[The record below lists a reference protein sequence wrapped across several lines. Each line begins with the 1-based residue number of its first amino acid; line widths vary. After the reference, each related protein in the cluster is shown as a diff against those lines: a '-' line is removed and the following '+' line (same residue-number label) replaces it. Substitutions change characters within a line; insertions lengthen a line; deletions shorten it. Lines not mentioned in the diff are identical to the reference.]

1 MKELDLTQGSVP
13 KVLLQFAVPFLIAN
27 VLQALY
33 GGADLFVVGQYDDSA
48 SVAAVAIGSQ
58 VMQTITGIILGITTG
73 TTVLIAIAT
82 GAKDNRKVAFT
93 IGSSVWLFS
102 ITGVVLTLVMVLFH
116 SRIAELMHTPVEA
129 MVDTKNYILVCSLG
143 ILFIVGY
150 NVVCG
155 ILRGLGDSKTP
166 LYFVGLACVIN
177 IVLDFILVG
186 YFHWGATGAAIA
198 TVTAQGV
205 SFGIAL
211 WFLYRHGFHF
221 DFSRKDIRLNRNLS
235 KKILVLGAPIALQDA
250 LFIVGYNVVCG
261 ILRGLGDSKTP
272 LYFVGLACVINIVLD
287 FILVGY
293 FHWGATGA
301 AIATVTAQGVSFGIA
316 LWFLYRH
323 GFHFDFSR
331 KDIRLNRNLSK
342 KILVLGAPIALQD
355 ALINVS
361 FLIITVIVNQMGVIA
376 SASLGVVEK
385 IIVFAMLPPMAI
397 SSAVATMTAQNYG
410 AGLIKRM
417 NKCLA
422 SGIGIALVFGV
433 SVCVYSQFLPETLTA
448 FFTKDAA
455 VVAMAAD
462 YLRGYSI
469 DCIVVS
475 FVFCINSYFSGQGNS
490 LFPMIH
496 SLIATF
502 LFRIPLSYWFSQIDS
517 SSLFIMGF
525 APPIST
531 VVSLLICIWYL
542 RYTQRKLY
550 LRGTMM
556 PAMSN

>member
-82 GAKDNRKVAFT
+82 GAKDDRQVAST

-102 ITGVVLTLVMVLFH
+102 IIGIVLTLVMVLFH
-116 SRIAELMHTPVEA
+116 DRISSLMHTPAEA
-129 MVDTKNYILVCSLG
+129 MEDTKSYILVCSVG

-166 LYFVGLACVIN
+166 LYFVGLACIIN

-186 YFHWGATGAAIA
+186 AFHLGPTGAAIA

-205 SFGIAL
+205 SFTIAL
-211 WFLYRHGFHF
+211 WFLYRRGFHF
-221 DFSRKDIRLNRNLS
+221 EFTRRDIRLNRVLS
-235 KKILVLGAPIALQDA
+235 KRVL
-250 LFIVGYNVVCG
+250 
-261 ILRGLGDSKTP
+261 T
-272 LYFVGLACVINIVLD
+272 
-287 FILVGY
+287 
-293 FHWGATGA
+293 
-301 AIATVTAQGVSFGIA
+301 
-316 LWFLYRH
+316 
-323 GFHFDFSR
+323 
-331 KDIRLNRNLSK
+331 
-342 KILVLGAPIALQD
+342 LGAPIALQD

-361 FLIITVIVNQMGVIA
+361 FLI
-376 SASLGVVEK
+376 

-410 AGLIKRM
+410 AGLIQRM
-417 NKCLA
+417 NKCLL
-422 SGIGIALVFGV
+422 SGIGFALIFGL
-433 SVCVYSQFLPETLTA
+433 SVCLYSQFLPETLTA
-448 FFTKDAA
+448 FFTKDPA
-455 VVAMAAD
+455 VVAMAAE

-469 DCIVVS
+469 DCVVVS

-531 VVSLLICIWYL
+531 VVSLFICIWYL
-542 RYTQRKLY
+542 RYTRKRNY
-550 LRGTMM
+550 
-556 PAMSN
+556 

>member
-82 GAKDNRKVAFT
+82 GAKDDRQVAST

-102 ITGVVLTLVMVLFH
+102 IIGIVLTLVMVLFH
-116 SRIAELMHTPVEA
+116 DRISSLMHTPAEA
-129 MVDTKNYILVCSLG
+129 MEDTKSYILVCSVG

-155 ILRGLGDSKTP
+155 ILRGLGT
-166 LYFVGLACVIN
+166 
-177 IVLDFILVG
+177 
-186 YFHWGATGAAIA
+186 FHLGPTGAAIA

-205 SFGIAL
+205 SFTIAL
-211 WFLYRHGFHF
+211 WFLYRRGFHF
-221 DFSRKDIRLNRNLS
+221 EFTRRDIRLNRVLS
-235 KKILVLGAPIALQDA
+235 KRVL
-250 LFIVGYNVVCG
+250 
-261 ILRGLGDSKTP
+261 T
-272 LYFVGLACVINIVLD
+272 
-287 FILVGY
+287 
-293 FHWGATGA
+293 
-301 AIATVTAQGVSFGIA
+301 
-316 LWFLYRH
+316 
-323 GFHFDFSR
+323 
-331 KDIRLNRNLSK
+331 
-342 KILVLGAPIALQD
+342 LGAPIALQD

-410 AGLIKRM
+410 AGLIQRM
-417 NKCLA
+417 NKCLL
-422 SGIGIALVFGV
+422 SGIGFALIFGL
-433 SVCVYSQFLPETLTA
+433 SVCLYSQFLPETLTA
-448 FFTKDAA
+448 FFTKDPA
-455 VVAMAAD
+455 VVAMAAE

-469 DCIVVS
+469 DCVVVS

-531 VVSLLICIWYL
+531 VVSLFICIWYL
-542 RYTQRKLY
+542 RYTRKRNY
-550 LRGTMM
+550 
-556 PAMSN
+556 

>member
-1 MKELDLTQGSVP
+1 MKELNLTQGSVP

-82 GAKDNRKVAFT
+82 GAKDNRKVAST

-102 ITGVVLTLVMVLFH
+102 IVGVLLTLVMVVFH
-116 SRIAELMHTPVEA
+116 GQIAELMHTPAEA
-129 MVDTKNYILVCSLG
+129 MADTKSYILVCSTG
-143 ILFIVGY
+143 ILFIIGY

-186 YFHWGATGAAIA
+186 YFHLGATGAALA
-198 TVTAQGV
+198 TITAQGG
-205 SFGIAL
+205 SFVISL
-211 WFLYRHGFHF
+211 WFLHGHGFHF
-221 DFSRKDIRLNRNLS
+221 EFTRKDIRLNKNLS
-235 KKILVLGAPIALQDA
+235 KKIM
-250 LFIVGYNVVCG
+250 
-261 ILRGLGDSKTP
+261 
-272 LYFVGLACVINIVLD
+272 
-287 FILVGY
+287 
-293 FHWGATGA
+293 
-301 AIATVTAQGVSFGIA
+301 
-316 LWFLYRH
+316 
-323 GFHFDFSR
+323 
-331 KDIRLNRNLSK
+331 
-342 KILVLGAPIALQD
+342 VLGAPIALQD
-355 ALINVS
+355 ALINIS

-376 SASLGVVEK
+376 SASLGVV
-385 IIVFAMLPPMAI
+385 
-397 SSAVATMTAQNYG
+397 ATMTAQNYG
-410 AGLIKRM
+410 AGLIQRM

-448 FFTKDAA
+448 FFSKDVA
-455 VVAMAAD
+455 VVAMAAE

-469 DCIVVS
+469 DCIIVS

-517 SSLFIMGF
+517 SSLFLMGF
-525 APPIST
+525 APPLST
-531 VVSLLICIWYL
+531 VASLLICIWYL
-542 RYTQRKLY
+542 RYNQKRMYSK
-550 LRGTMM
+550 GTAM
-556 PAMSN
+556 PAISN

>member
-198 TVTAQGV
+198 
-205 SFGIAL
+205 
-211 WFLYRHGFHF
+211 
-221 DFSRKDIRLNRNLS
+221 
-235 KKILVLGAPIALQDA
+235 
-250 LFIVGYNVVCG
+250 
-261 ILRGLGDSKTP
+261 
-272 LYFVGLACVINIVLD
+272 
-287 FILVGY
+287 
-293 FHWGATGA
+293 
-301 AIATVTAQGVSFGIA
+301 TAQGVSFGIA

>member
-1 MKELDLTQGSVP
+1 MKELNLTQGSVP

-73 TTVLIAIAT
+73 TTVLIAIAI
-82 GAKDNRKVAFT
+82 GAKDDRKVAFT

-102 ITGVVLTLVMVLFH
+102 IVGVLLTLVMVTFH
-116 SRIAELMHTPVEA
+116 GQITELMHTPAEA
-129 MVDTKNYILVCSLG
+129 MADTKNYILVCSAG
-143 ILFIVGY
+143 ILFIIGY

-177 IVLDFILVG
+177 IMLDFILVG

-235 KKILVLGAPIALQDA
+235 KKIM
-250 LFIVGYNVVCG
+250 
-261 ILRGLGDSKTP
+261 
-272 LYFVGLACVINIVLD
+272 
-287 FILVGY
+287 
-293 FHWGATGA
+293 
-301 AIATVTAQGVSFGIA
+301 
-316 LWFLYRH
+316 
-323 GFHFDFSR
+323 
-331 KDIRLNRNLSK
+331 
-342 KILVLGAPIALQD
+342 VLGAPIALQD

-455 VVAMAAD
+455 VVAAE

-469 DCIVVS
+469 DCIIVS

-502 LFRIPLSYWFSQIDS
+502 LFRIPLSYWFSQMDS

-550 LRGTMM
+550 LRGTLM

>member
-102 ITGVVLTLVMVLFH
+102 ITGIVLTLVMVLFH
-116 SRIAELMHTPVEA
+116 GRIAELMHTPVEA
-129 MVDTKNYILVCSLG
+129 MADTKSYILVCSLG

-235 KKILVLGAPIALQDA
+235 KKILVLG
-250 LFIVGYNVVCG
+250 
-261 ILRGLGDSKTP
+261 T
-272 LYFVGLACVINIVLD
+272 
-287 FILVGY
+287 
-293 FHWGATGA
+293 
-301 AIATVTAQGVSFGIA
+301 
-316 LWFLYRH
+316 
-323 GFHFDFSR
+323 
-331 KDIRLNRNLSK
+331 
-342 KILVLGAPIALQD
+342 PIALQD

-433 SVCVYSQFLPETLTA
+433 SVCVYSQFLPDTLT
-448 FFTKDAA
+448 A

-502 LFRIPLSYWFSQIDS
+502 LRIPLSYWFSQIDS

>member
-166 LYFVGLACVIN
+166 LYL
-177 IVLDFILVG
+177 LDFILVG
-186 YFHWGATGAAIA
+186 YFHWGAAGAAIA
-198 TVTAQGV
+198 TV
-205 SFGIAL
+205 S
-211 WFLYRHGFHF
+211 
-221 DFSRKDIRLNRNLS
+221 
-235 KKILVLGAPIALQDA
+235 
-250 LFIVGYNVVCG
+250 
-261 ILRGLGDSKTP
+261 
-272 LYFVGLACVINIVLD
+272 
-287 FILVGY
+287 
-293 FHWGATGA
+293 
-301 AIATVTAQGVSFGIA
+301 AQGVSFGIA

>member
-1 MKELDLTQGSVP
+1 MKELNLTQGSVL

-27 VLQALY
+27 VFQALY

-82 GAKDNRKVAFT
+82 GAKDDRKVAFT

-102 ITGVVLTLVMVLFH
+102 IIGGLLTLVMVVFY
-116 SRIAELMHTPVEA
+116 RQITELMHTPAEA
-129 MVDTKNYILVCSLG
+129 MSDTKNYILVCSAG
-143 ILFIVGY
+143 IVFIIGY

-186 YFHWGATGAAIA
+186 YFHWGAIGAAIA

-205 SFGIAL
+205 SFGVAL
-211 WFLYRHGFHF
+211 CFLYRHGFHF

-235 KKILVLGAPIALQDA
+235 KKIMI
-250 LFIVGYNVVCG
+250 
-261 ILRGLGDSKTP
+261 
-272 LYFVGLACVINIVLD
+272 
-287 FILVGY
+287 
-293 FHWGATGA
+293 
-301 AIATVTAQGVSFGIA
+301 
-316 LWFLYRH
+316 
-323 GFHFDFSR
+323 
-331 KDIRLNRNLSK
+331 
-342 KILVLGAPIALQD
+342 LGAPIALQD
-355 ALINVS
+355 ALINIS
-361 FLIITVIVNQMGVIA
+361 FLIITVIVNRMGVIA

-433 SVCVYSQFLPETLTA
+433 SFCVYSQFLPETLTA
-448 FFTKDAA
+448 FFTKDVA

-469 DCIVVS
+469 DCVVVC

-502 LFRIPLSYWFSQIDS
+502 LFRIPLSYWFSHMDS

-525 APPIST
+525 ASPIST
-531 VVSLLICIWYL
+531 MVSLLICIWYL

-550 LRGTMM
+550 LRDTLM
-556 PAMSN
+556 PAMSD